1 MGQKKTPMAPL
12 EASLFKL
19 EAERE
24 LGAWAGQFID
34 PRKALEDDGSDG
46 NQGKPIAL
54 VEDALWDLALKI
66 DAEKQKSDEK
76 DFAPTIIPEPCVTA
90 IPSAAKV
97 PGMGQIPIR
106 KEPVIVIIRHG
117 KTEHN
122 KLGLFTGWEDAPLAL
137 EGIAEAREAG
147 RLLKLHGF
155 EFDVVYSSWLSRAI
169 ETAWCV
175 LNEMDSLWLPIIKSW
190 RLVSS
195 SRPMY
200 FLFMRQSFTRAQF
213 LSFVNTERTNVWWSY
228 RAIKTNGEAT
238 TWRRNIQG
246 VAPWVQGQASKGI
259 FLLTKLPRK
268 RRAIQKVHEG
278 CSSLCSRKFDSY
290 YRVW

>member
-1 MGQKKTPMAPL
+1 MKPLSPPKGGASQVHTNGLFLEKPGLLKEALNREAEWCLRVPGYDSTMGQKKTPMAPL

-24 LGAWAGQFID
+24 LGAWADQFVD
-34 PRKALEDDGSDG
+34 PRKAFEDDGSDG

-66 DAEKQKSDEK
+66 EPEKENSEAEEFS
-76 DFAPTIIPEPCVTA
+76 PTIIPEPCVTA
-90 IPSAAKV
+90 FPSAAMV
-97 PGMGQIPIR
+97 PGMGNVPIR

-122 KLGLFTGWEDAPLAL
+122 KLGLFTGWEDAPLAM
-137 EGIAEAREAG
+137 EGIAEATEAG

-195 SRPMY
+195 FRPAY
-200 FLFMRQSFTRAQF
+200 ASTIHWLIFPLIYQY
-213 LSFVNTERTNVWWSY
+213 RTN
-228 RAIKTNGEAT
+228 ECM
-238 TWRRNIQG
+238 
-246 VAPWVQGQASKGI
+246 VALRGYQNKW
-259 FLLTKLPRK
+259 
-268 RRAIQKVHEG
+268 
-278 CSSLCSRKFDSY
+278 
-290 YRVW
+290 